1 MSQLS
6 PKPSRKPV
14 EAQLATV
21 RRLRRFSYLMDNAIG
36 IPGTRFRI
44 GLDPILDAFPVV
56 GDFLGTAL
64 SVYIVIEAARMG
76 ASRETLI
83 QMVTN
88 ILLDAVIGFVPVLGT
103 VADAVWKA
111 NVKNVALLEQE
122 LNVPQSEKKAD
133 WLFLALLL
141 GVLLLSVLAL
151 VVVSAI
157 LLRWLWTAI
166 FG

>member
-6 PKPSRKPV
+6 PRPSRKPV
-14 EAQLATV
+14 EAKLASV
-21 RRLRRFSYLMDNAIG
+21 RRLRRFSYLLDSAIG
-36 IPGTRFRI
+36 IPGTRWRL

-64 SVYIVIEAARMG
+64 SVYIVIEAARLG
-76 ASRETLI
+76 SSRETLI

-88 ILLDAVIGFVPVLGT
+88 ILVDAVIGFVPVLGT

-111 NVKNVALLEQE
+111 NIKNVALLEQE
-122 LNVPQSEKKAD
+122 LDVPQSERKAD

-141 GVLLLSVLAL
+141 GVLLLAVVAL
-151 VVVSAI
+151 VIVSA
-157 LLRWLWTAI
+157 LLLSWLWTAI